1 MTVATSPAFTTE
13 KVQLAVNS
21 ILETLKEGTN
31 SIHSEALSAFKNS
44 NYDRVKCL
52 AESC

>member
-1 MTVATSPAFTTE
+1 MTAATAPAFTSE